1 MNLEGAFDQ
10 LNSRNRECPVY
21 KYGNP
26 TDYLDT
32 LKETYKDSTPIREF
46 DFMPNFDQDHYWSGY
61 YTTNPELKK
70 VCKDF
75 SRLVNL
81 FRKVY
86 TKYLNAGGAEKS
98 NIRSLLV
105 ASDQLLSVMQHH
117 DGITATS
124 KLHIENLFKDR
135 MGAKT
140 IEIINAISELKE
152 VPRQN
157 CNLYQNGNACAI
169 NSQDDIIYFSVIH

>member
-1 MNLEGAFDQ
+1 
-10 LNSRNRECPVY
+10 
-21 KYGNP
+21 
-26 TDYLDT
+26 
-32 LKETYKDSTPIREF
+32 
-46 DFMPNFDQDHYWSGY
+46 MPNFDQDHYWSGY

-140 IEIINAISELKE
+140 I
-152 VPRQN
+152 
-157 CNLYQNGNACAI
+157 
-169 NSQDDIIYFSVIH
+169 